1 MRKLFI
7 LLIGGFSLTYCG
19 AFPQNERE
27 EGRQQNINNSQRT
40 RQATNSSR
48 TSNQSNDT
56 NNRENSNENLLKKQT
71 DNTGRESTRQRR

>member
-1 MRKLFI
+1 MKKLII
-7 LLIGGFSLTYCG
+7 LLIGGFTLSNCG
-19 AFPQNERE
+19 AFPQNKRE
-27 EGRQQNINNSQRT
+27 EGRQQNTNNSQRT

-48 TSNQSNDT
+48 TFNQSNDT